1 MTGDPHPLPADP
13 TDHLRQWAVNLVP
26 PLAVLLD
33 LEVTY
38 SLVDYTCRT
47 GDTLTGHL
55 VHGGFLLLTLVMGA
69 LAWRSWS
76 AAGGVADTAG
86 GDLAARSRFMALVGL
101 MVSALSGLTVAAQWL
116 PAFFLHPC
124 Q

>member
-1 MTGDPHPLPADP
+1 MTADPHRLHPDP
-13 TDHLRQWAVNLVP
+13 TDHGRQWAVNLVP

-33 LEVTY
+33 LQVTY
-38 SLVDYTCRT
+38 SLVDHACRT

-55 VHGGFLLLTLVMGA
+55 VHAGFLLLTLFMGT

-76 AAGGVADTAG
+76 AAGGIAATAG

-101 MVSALSGLTVAAQWL
+101 MISGLSALTVVAQWL
-116 PAFFLHPC
+116 PTFFLHPC